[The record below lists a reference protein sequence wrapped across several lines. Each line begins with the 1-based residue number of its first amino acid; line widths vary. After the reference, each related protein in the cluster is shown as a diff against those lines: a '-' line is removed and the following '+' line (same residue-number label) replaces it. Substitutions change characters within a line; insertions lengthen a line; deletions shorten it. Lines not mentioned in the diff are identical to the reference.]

1 MDDRSETGS
10 PDAGGGKA
18 SELDHL
24 VGAIASPAATFASIA
39 RRPTWLLAMALLAAL
54 GAAAVWS
61 LYSKVDASEF
71 LAYLQ
76 AQGRQLPDT
85 VSGEQILGWT
95 RVSSVVGAAIF
106 APVTYMAVAGIFL
119 LLFRMGGGTL
129 DFRRSLSVTLHGF
142 LPFGIAA
149 VVGLGLAATR
159 EEISMRE
166 IESGG
171 LVPSNLGVF
180 LGEDAG
186 AVVRAVATSV
196 DAFSVWCIVLLALGF
211 SIVAKVGRGKAYGF
225 VGGVWGFGV
234 LLKVAIA
241 ALR

>member
-1 MDDRSETGS
+1 MDDRNE
-10 PDAGGGKA
+10 AGPAEAGIGKA
-18 SELDHL
+18 SEVDHL
-24 VGAIASPAATFASIA
+24 VGAITSPTATFASIA
-39 RRPTWLLAMALLAAL
+39 RRPTWVLALILLAAL

-61 LYSKVDASEF
+61 LYSKVDAGEF
-71 LAYLQ
+71 LAYME
-76 AQGRQLPDT
+76 AQGTKLPDS
-85 VSGEQILGWT
+85 VSADQILGWT

-106 APVTYMAVAGIFL
+106 APVTYLAVAGIFL
-119 LLFRMGGGTL
+119 LLFRMSGATL

-142 LPFGIAA
+142 LPFGVAA
-149 VVGLGLAATR
+149 VIGLGIAATR
-159 EEISMRE
+159 EEVAMRE

-180 LGEDAG
+180 LGDGAG

-196 DAFSVWCIVLLALGF
+196 DVFSVWCIVLLALGF
-211 SIVAKVGRGKAYGF
+211 SIVAKVSRGRAYGV
-225 VGGVWGFGV
+225 VGAIWAFAV